1 MFGLLLKKKNIR
13 QLFRRRKIKGIQRP
27 SEGRKKAKEKKKAIT
42 EAARENKLTN
52 K

>member
-27 SEGRKKAKEKKKAIT
+27 SEGRKKAKEKKTIT